1 MNDEQEVSDVIQDLA
16 RKIANVEVANS
27 AQAAK
32 IKKLERENAELLAK
46 VPFEPYE
53 E

>member
-1 MNDEQEVSDVIQDLA
+1 MSEEQEVNDVIQDLA

-27 AQAAK
+27 ALTAVNQR
-32 IKKLERENAELLAK
+32 LEREIAELT
-46 VPFEPYE
+46 PYE